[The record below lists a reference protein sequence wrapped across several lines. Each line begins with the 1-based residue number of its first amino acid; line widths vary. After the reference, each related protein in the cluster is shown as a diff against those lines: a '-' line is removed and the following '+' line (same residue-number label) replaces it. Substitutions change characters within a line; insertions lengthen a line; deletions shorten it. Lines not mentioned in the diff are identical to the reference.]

1 MCFINKK
8 SVSVVNLKMKKITFF
23 SFADKKSNQKKK
35 KKNIQTIFQLI
46 KCYYKYVF

>member
-35 KKNIQTIFQLI
+35 KKTFKL
-46 KCYYKYVF
+46 FFS